1 MRRID
6 TIASL
11 LITIA
16 AAASAACATTPP
28 PASAPAEPAFVARF
42 DAAAKELPEGLL
54 VNDDS
59 AYVGFAPSSHV
70 VRVNLATGQAAP
82 FATLPAPTPG
92 KGFMTGL
99 ARASNGDV
107 YAGLASFTPEVQAGV
122 YRIDKAGGAAVLFAR
137 DAMLPF
143 PNALAFDPDG
153 SLFVTDSGTGSVFR
167 IDAAAHR
174 ARIAEAAEVDFR
186 TGVPFS
192 RTRAVKPGVIR
203 GVGSARRKVSA

>member
-1 MRRID
+1 
-6 TIASL
+6 
-11 LITIA
+11 
-16 AAASAACATTPP
+16 
-28 PASAPAEPAFVARF
+28 
-42 DAAAKELPEGLL
+42 
-54 VNDDS
+54 
-59 AYVGFAPSSHV
+59 
-70 VRVNLATGQAAP
+70 
-82 FATLPAPTPG
+82 
-92 KGFMTGL
+92 
-99 ARASNGDV
+99 
-107 YAGLASFTPEVQAGV
+107 
-122 YRIDKAGGAAVLFAR
+122 
-137 DAMLPF
+137 MLPF